1 MKEAIDLFNVYRD
14 YAKHVDD
21 LINHRISWN
30 LTVQVRRLRSSG
42 GLRTIVLISIC
53 AAVLALR
60 TLDNQWQDLAIEH
73 KERLPAMTGGGSK
86 LAMRLGHFAQ
96 LGVPAGIVV
105 AWLYIYEQ
113 IPL

>member
-1 MKEAIDLFNVYRD
+1 MWTTS
-14 YAKHVDD
+14 
-21 LINHRISWN
+21 LITGFRGISPF
-30 LTVQVRRLRSSG
+30 RSGASVHQG

>member
-1 MKEAIDLFNVYRD
+1 MWTTSLITGFRGISPFRSGASVHQGARQLVY
-14 YAKHVDD
+14 VFP
-21 LINHRISWN
+21 II
-30 LTVQVRRLRSSG
+30 G
-42 GLRTIVLISIC
+42 GCLGTIVLISIC

-73 KERLPAMTGGGSK
+73 KERLPEMTGGGSK